1 MLEKIENSFKDLL
14 ASVQTAKLYGSE
26 HLIFHKSVDKAY
38 SSLMDVLSEREELT
52 IGIIGEELA
61 FEKEIFFE
69 LSQMAGPAII
79 YLKDKGIEKVSFYR
93 GVEREELSKFIT
105 FLAVPKEGS
114 ERDPQEYLSLVGI
127 ANIRVGKLKA
137 SSSAKPVQDL
147 TFLNIYQSALDKTS
161 QTLEGV
167 LNMQDIDQLSFR
179 FAINNVMEKLIK
191 HHQQLL
197 KLTTLKRYDPGTF
210 VHLINVSILS
220 MYFSSKLGFAKDA
233 ILDIG
238 VAALFHDIG
247 KLHISGKILR
257 KSEGLTEEEFSQIK
271 SHTTLGSE
279 LLLKYVDT
287 LGILPV
293 VVSFEHHLKYNL
305 KGYPRL
311 SLPQKPHIASMIVS
325 ICDVYDA
332 LLERRSYKADYAPDM
347 IYNLM
352 TRERGVSFEPALIDK
367 FFTVMGVWP
376 IGSIVS
382 LSDGRIAAVIEENED
397 DVLSPKVEV
406 IHPADKREIIDLRG
420 TKESIKIGRFLNPWK
435 EGKEFLHLIEGPVP
449 LP

>member
-1 MLEKIENSFKDLL
+1 MLENIENSFKDLL

-26 HLIFHKSVDKAY
+26 HSIFHKSVDKAY
-38 SSLMDVLSEREELT
+38 ASLMDVLSEREELT
-52 IGIIGEELA
+52 IGIVGEELA

-69 LSQMAGPAII
+69 LSQMVRPAII
-79 YLKDKGIEKVSFYR
+79 YLKDKGIEKLSFSR
-93 GVEREELSKFIT
+93 GLEREELSKFIT
-105 FLAVPKEGS
+105 FLAAPKEGV
-114 ERDPQEYLSLVGI
+114 ERDPQEHLSLMGI
-127 ANIRVGKLKA
+127 ANIKVGKLKA
-137 SSSAKPVQDL
+137 SSPAKAEEAL

-161 QTLEGV
+161 QTVEGV
-167 LNMQDIDQLSFR
+167 LNAQAIDQLSFR

-220 MYFSSKLGFAKDA
+220 MFFSSKLGFAKDA
-233 ILDIG
+233 VLDIG

-247 KLHISGKILR
+247 KLYISGKILR
-257 KSEGLTEEEFSQIK
+257 KSEGLTEEEFSRIK
-271 SHTTLGSE
+271 SHTTLGSA
-279 LLLKYVDT
+279 LLLQYVDT

-305 KGYPRL
+305 KGYPKL
-311 SLPQKPHIASMIVS
+311 SVPLKPHIASMIVS

-332 LLERRSYKADYAPDM
+332 LLERRSYKADYTPDM

-352 TRERGVSFEPALIDK
+352 VREKGTSFEPALVDK
-367 FFTVMGVWP
+367 FFTAVGVWP

-382 LSDGRIAAVIEENED
+382 LSDGRIAVVIEENED
-397 DVLSPKVEV
+397 DIMSPKVEV
-406 IHPADKREIIDLRG
+406 IHPADKKEIIDLKG
-420 TKESIKIGRFLNPWK
+420 TKETIKIARFLNPWK
-435 EGKEFLHLIEGPVP
+435 EGKEFLHLIEAAVP